1 MMEPYD
7 IARRLGMDASRG
19 VHRSNDG
26 LRNARRAHPTSHPR
40 GFANGSTSTRDVQ
53 EVSRYFQMQGLGV
66 ERPGPGL
73 RSRRRGV
80 DSEATVGDT
89 ETQNMTG
96 LRHVAGAHR
105 EASIFVYQQ
114 HGRLHPKLWIESDDK
129 IILIEPSRWE
139 DCDITDWQRAQMLS
153 ASMRVIDASLIGRCD
168 EVYIRDL
175 HVPGVPLKGENL
187 ADLVDFDPS
196 IRSALMVHALDLRT
210 TETYLTM
217 ATFDLDNQGSPF
229 WERHESMSYY
239 ASFAVPLWA
248 AAKLM
253 RRKDPRWSLPIDE
266 AESIIE
272 DNGWIMTRLDK

>member
-7 IARRLGMDASRG
+7 IARRLGMDADGG
-19 VHRSNDG
+19 VHRSNHD
-26 LRNARRAHPTSHPR
+26 LRDARRAHPTAHPR
-40 GFANGSTSTRDVQ
+40 GFANGSTSVRDVQ
-53 EVSRYFQMQGLGV
+53 AVSRYFQMQGLGLT
-66 ERPGPGL
+66 RPRPSV
-73 RSRRRGV
+73 RSCGGRV
-80 DSEATVGDT
+80 DSETTLGDT
-89 ETQNMTG
+89 ETPDMSG
-96 LRHVAGAHR
+96 LRVVASAHR

-114 HGRLHPKLWIESDDK
+114 HGRLYPKLWVESDEK
-129 IILIEPSRWE
+129 IILIEPREWE
-139 DCDITDWQRAQMLS
+139 NCDVTDWQRAQMLS
-153 ASMRVIDASLIGRCD
+153 ASMRVIDATLVGRCD

-175 HVPGVPLKGENL
+175 HVPGEHIPGDNL

-217 ATFDLDNQGSPF
+217 ATFDLDNEGLPF
-229 WERHESMSYY
+229 WERHEALSYY

-253 RRKDPRWSLPIDE
+253 RRQDPRWSLPAEE
-266 AESIIE
+266 AESIID